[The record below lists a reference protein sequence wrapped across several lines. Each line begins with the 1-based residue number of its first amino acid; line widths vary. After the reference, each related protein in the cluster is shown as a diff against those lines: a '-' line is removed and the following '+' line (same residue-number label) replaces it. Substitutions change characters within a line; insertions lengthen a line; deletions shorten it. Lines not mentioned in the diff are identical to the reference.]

1 MRRSGG
7 RGKGSGDKRRLRE
20 TVGVVHIAAAIL
32 SIIRHRCGLFITK
45 IARKGREIMG
55 RRVRNGR
62 GEEAG
67 EGQRGDRGKE
77 EECSRGEFQLCA
89 SSLFRPC
96 KQHQISSWE
105 KSLVSLSFSYDLHP
119 ICENCLVV
127 PVFFSLSI
135 CLPRHDRRAC
145 SNSLF
150 LFVHKSLLAARH
162 SQSHTVRLK
171 RGSTGLASQ
180 K

>member
-20 TVGVVHIAAAIL
+20 STSVVHIAAAAVL
-32 SIIRHRCGLFITK
+32 SIIRHRCGLFVTK

-55 RRVRNGR
+55 GRVRNGR

-89 SSLFRPC
+89 SSLVRPC

-105 KSLVSLSFSYDLHP
+105 KSLVSLSFSYDLHL
-119 ICENCLVV
+119 ICEN
-127 PVFFSLSI
+127 SLSSPLSLFL
-135 CLPRHDRRAC
+135 CSTRLPRHDRRAC

-150 LFVHKSLLAARH
+150 WFLHNACL
-162 SQSHTVRLK
+162 Q
-171 RGSTGLASQ
+171 RGSTGLASH